1 MKKLT
6 ALCTTLLLAGAIGC
20 GDNSSAGGDDTVII
34 IPVVGQTITALE
46 SAELA
51 GFEAPEVDEEAGYI
65 IAFGS
70 LSLADTAMDLPGIAN
85 VVSPEQIDWDH
96 VQWNGQLAIDDLAP
110 AQGGTWNDRVEWDG
124 NLARI
129 PEPTQPRDP
138 MWNMRAP
145 WHGESKA
152 NR

>member
-1 MKKLT
+1 MKKIT

-20 GDNSSAGGDDTVII
+20 GDNSSTSDDTIII
-34 IPVVGQTITALE
+34 IPVAGETITALE

-51 GFEAPEVDEEAGYI
+51 GFEEPEVDEEAGYI

-70 LSLADTAMDLPGIAN
+70 MSLADAAMELPGIAE
-85 VVSPEQIDWDH
+85 VLTPEQIGEWDH
-96 VQWNGQLAIDDLAP
+96 VQWNGQLALDDLAP
-110 AQGGTWNDRVEWDG
+110 AHDTWDDRVEWDG

-152 NR
+152 KP